1 MKNITIKKGTFRE
14 EVYNEYH
21 EAKEEGREGI
31 RISEKSGNV
40 PDIFIWNKE
49 ELKHYISLCCDEDET
64 NNNEFEI
71 TFKNPGIECE

>member
-31 RISEKSGNV
+31 RISDKSGNV

-49 ELKHYISLCCDEDET
+49 ELVNKSIKDGQLNSIGSEPKK
-64 NNNEFEI
+64 NNQ
-71 TFKNPGIECE
+71 